1 MQRSL
6 ASLATLAL
14 GLLGPAAHAAPPTPA
29 PPTPGPATPGP
40 AATSPVHAVKVTI
53 LSTMLADQGL
63 GEWGFAALVEVDG
76 KKILYDT
83 GARPRTVLENARELH
98 VELGDVEDVIL
109 SHFHDDHTTGL
120 ATLRRELAAQ
130 NPAALSRVHVGK
142 GIFQERRGK
151 VNPVIAVRKEIE
163 ATGARFIEHDK
174 PAQLLPG
181 VWLTGP
187 IPRANPERNFPG
199 GVEVLRGTSW
209 IADEVAEDQALVID
223 APGGLVVI
231 TGCGHA
237 GIVNTVQ
244 YARTVVRAAPVR
256 AAIGGF
262 HLFNA
267 KPATIDWTADKLLGF
282 RVAQV
287 LAAHCTGIEN
297 TFLLRQRMGR
307 SRQDVAVAS
316 VGATFDLDH
325 GVRTGSIA
333 Q

>member
-1 MQRSL
+1 MPRSV
-6 ASLATLAL
+6 ATVVTLAL
-14 GLLGPAAHAAPPTPA
+14 GLFAPRALAAPP
-29 PPTPGPATPGP
+29 
-40 AATSPVHAVKVTI
+40 AAGTAVASPVHAVKVTI
-53 LSTMLADQGL
+53 LSTMLAEQGI

-76 KKILYDT
+76 RKILYDT
-83 GARPRTVLENARELH
+83 GARPRTVLDNARELH

-120 ATLRRELAAQ
+120 PTLRRELASR
-130 NPAALSRVHVGK
+130 NPAALSRIHVGK
-142 GIFQERRGK
+142 GIFQERRGNK
-151 VNPVIAVRKEIE
+151 VNPVIAFRKELE

-174 PAQLLPG
+174 PVQLLPG

-187 IPRANPERNFPG
+187 VPRVNPEHNFPG
-199 GVEVLRGTSW
+199 GVEVAHGAGW
-209 IADEVAEDQALVID
+209 IVDEVAEDQALVID
-223 APGGLVVI
+223 APRGLVVV

-237 GIVNTVQ
+237 GIVNIVQ
-244 YARTVVRAAPVR
+244 YARAVVRDAPVL

-267 KPATIDWTADKLLGF
+267 KSTTIDWTADKLLGF
-282 RVAQV
+282 QVAQI

-297 TFLLRQRMGR
+297 TLLLRQRMGR
-307 SRQDVAVAS
+307 SRRDVVVAS
-316 VGATFDLDH
+316 VGATFDLDQ

>member
-14 GLLGPAAHAAPPTPA
+14 GLLSATAHAAPP
-29 PPTPGPATPGP
+29 
-40 AATSPVHAVKVTI
+40 ATSPVHAVKVTV
-53 LSTMLADQGL
+53 LSTMLAEQGI

-83 GARPRTVLENARELH
+83 GARPRTVLDNARELH

-120 ATLRRELAAQ
+120 ATLRRELAAR
-130 NPAALSRVHVGK
+130 NPAALSRIHVGK
-142 GIFQERRGK
+142 GIFDERRGSK
-151 VNPVIAVRKEIE
+151 LNPVIAFRKDIE

-174 PAQLLPG
+174 PVQLLPG

-199 GVEVLRGTSW
+199 GVEVLRGSW

-223 APGGLVVI
+223 APRGLVVL

-237 GIVNTVQ
+237 GIVNIVQ
-244 YARTVVRAAPVR
+244 YARTVVRPAPVL

-262 HLFNA
+262 HLYNA
-267 KPATIDWTADKLLGF
+267 KPATIDWTADKLVGF
-282 RVAQV
+282 QVAQV

-297 TFLLRQRMGR
+297 TLLLRQRMAR
-307 SRQDVAVAS
+307 SRQDVVVAS
-316 VGATFDLDH
+316 VGATFDLER

>member
-1 MQRSL
+1 
-6 ASLATLAL
+6 
-14 GLLGPAAHAAPPTPA
+14 
-29 PPTPGPATPGP
+29 
-40 AATSPVHAVKVTI
+40 VKVTI
-53 LSTMLADQGL
+53 LSTMLAEEGI

-83 GARPRTVLENARELH
+83 GARPRTVLDNARELH

-120 ATLRRELAAQ
+120 ATLRRELAAR
-130 NPAALSRVHVGK
+130 NPAALSRIHVGK
-142 GIFQERRGK
+142 GIFQERRGNK

-163 ATGARFIEHDK
+163 TSGARFIEHDK

-199 GVEVLRGTSW
+199 GVEVARGSRW

-223 APGGLVVI
+223 APRGLVVL

-237 GIVNTVQ
+237 GIVNIVQ
-244 YARTVVRAAPVR
+244 YARTVVRTAPVL

-267 KPATIDWTADKLLGF
+267 KPAAIDWTASKLLGF
-282 RVAQV
+282 QVAQV

-307 SRQDVAVAS
+307 SRQDVVVAS

>member
-14 GLLGPAAHAAPPTPA
+14 GLLVGTIAHAAPPT
-29 PPTPGPATPGP
+29 TGP

-53 LSTMLADQGL
+53 LSTMLAEEGI

-83 GARPRTVLENARELH
+83 GARPRTVLDNARELH

-120 ATLRRELAAQ
+120 ATLRRELAAR

-142 GIFQERRGK
+142 GIFQERRGNK
-151 VNPVIAVRKEIE
+151 VNPVIAMRKEIE

-187 IPRANPERNFPG
+187 IPRVTSEHNFPG
-199 GVEVLRGTSW
+199 GVEVARGTSW
-209 IADEVAEDQALVID
+209 IVDEVAEDQALVID
-223 APGGLVVI
+223 APRGLVVV

-237 GIVNTVQ
+237 GIVNIVQ
-244 YARTVVRAAPVR
+244 YARTVVRAAPVL

-282 RVAQV
+282 QVAQV

-307 SRQDVAVAS
+307 SRQDVVVAS